1 MYRPN
6 APQVLLK
13 KAVLRTVPGQA
24 PGNEAPLRLKDRP
37 PSPLVAVDPLPFFS
51 CMAFFQSKPPKILH

>member
-6 APQVLLK
+6 APPVLLK

-24 PGNEAPLRLKDRP
+24 PGDETSSTQERAASLL
-37 PSPLVAVDPLPFFS
+37 AVVSPLPFLP
-51 CMAFFQSKPPKILH
+51 CTVFFQPKPPKILH